1 MLSVKQSKKLNLC
14 CLRVFQNG
22 DTKNEQNQVKLIWK
36 KNPTILNLTEVS
48 IPSCEPSHRLPSQS
62 PFNSISMNS
71 IFLWSI
77 EISLVLCNIEFTSL
91 QIYQNFKTTFSSDGC
106 NLSCFPLYTLELG
119 VCLEIEIED
128 HNASSCS
135 RFHSESCEYC

>member
-1 MLSVKQSKKLNLC
+1 MLSVKQSKKLRLC